1 MFSKFSLDWGSPVEP
16 GMMEFDIY
24 GDDRFFIPYLVMNV
38 LKVENLK
45 IVNNL
50 NYFCSLLK
58 KKIIYYD

>member
-1 MFSKFSLDWGSPVEP
+1 
-16 GMMEFDIY
+16 
-24 GDDRFFIPYLVMNV
+24 MNV

-50 NYFCSLLK
+50 NYFCNLLK